1 MKIFLSLFVSIFIFS
16 IAQAQT
22 SGCTDVKANNF
33 NSSATINNGSCLY
46 DATTSTTSN
55 SVNLTPS
62 ATLTGISGSIYW
74 KDTLWV
80 HVDIDRNYIYALD
93 TSNGSILRTITISG
107 ATNLD
112 WEDMAQDDNFIYL
125 GDFGNNSKG
134 NRTNLKIYKIS
145 KADVSSSNSVTAQV
159 INFAYSDQTDFTP
172 STIGN
177 QTDFDCE
184 SMIVLN
190 GKIYLFTKQW
200 LSYGTSIYE
209 ISSTD
214 AGTYTANKLAT
225 IPNVG
230 LITGAALQKE
240 KGVIALVGYT
250 LIPSPVTIYPFT
262 FSRYMYLLYDYT
274 GNTFFGGNVRKINL
288 SGSFKTEAICF
299 RNATY
304 VHIGSEGTTPQYF
317 YSKSPTE
324 ETLSLFP
331 YLSVYNGNT
340 NLPIHAVELNA
351 VSKGN
356 NVSLNWEIQS
366 DELLKAI
373 ELQRKSSVID
383 NYQTIQNFTALKSS
397 FIDNLALENY
407 NCLYYRLKISDK
419 DNKPT
424 YSKEVYVSKSTSNNV
439 SFNLNKSVLTI
450 NIKGNSRGTIQIWQT
465 DGKMYYQSALNQ
477 SSNSIYLNNLK
488 SGINIA
494 MVKVDGVNYS
504 YKFLIN

>member
-1 MKIFLSLFVSIFIFS
+1 MKIFLSLFVSILIVS
-16 IAQAQT
+16 ITQAQT

-33 NSSATINNGSCLY
+33 NSSATVNNGSCLY
-46 DATTSTTSN
+46 DATTATTSN

-62 ATLTGISGSIYW
+62 TTLTGISGSIYW
-74 KDTLWV
+74 KDTLWA
-80 HVDIDRNYIYALD
+80 HVDIDRNYIYAID

-112 WEDMAQDDNFIYL
+112 WEDMAQDDYYIYI

-145 KADVSSSNSVTAQV
+145 KADVSSSNTVSAQV
-159 INFAYSDQTDFTP
+159 ISFTYSDQTDFTAT
-172 STIGN
+172 SSN

-200 LSYGTSIYE
+200 LSYGTSLYE
-209 ISSTD
+209 IASTD
-214 AGTYTANKLAT
+214 AGTYTANKLTT
-225 IPNVG
+225 IPNLG

-240 KGVIALVGYT
+240 KGVITLVGYT
-250 LIPSPVTIYPFT
+250 LVPTPGTIIPVSFT
-262 FSRYMYLLYDYT
+262 RFMYLLYDYT
-274 GNTFFGGNVRKINL
+274 GTNFFGGNFRKLNL
-288 SGSFKTEAICF
+288 NGSLKSEAVCF
-299 RNATY
+299 RNANY
-304 VHIGSEGTTPQYF
+304 VHVESEGTTGPYF
-317 YSKSPTE
+317 VSKSPASE
-324 ETLSLFP
+324 SLSLFS
-331 YLSVYNGNT
+331 YLSVYNGNS
-340 NLPIHAVELNA
+340 NLPIHAIEFNA

-373 ELQRKSSVID
+373 ELQRKSSVND
-383 NYQTIQNFTALKSS
+383 DYQTIQNFTALKSS
-397 FIDNLALENY
+397 FIDNSALENY
-407 NCLYYRLKISDK
+407 NGLYYRLKLTDK
-419 DNKPT
+419 DNKST
-424 YSKEVYVSKSTSNNV
+424 YSKEVHVIKAIINPV
-439 SFNLNKSVLTI
+439 SFSLNKSVLTI
-450 NIKGNSRGTIQIWQT
+450 NLKGNARGMVQIWQT